1 MVRYKKF
8 NISPLT
14 IVFYTNNFFKIY
26 RIFIISKNN
35 SCIIIQFINI
45 IFLKRIYKI
54 KFFWLIIMHITI
66 KNLLKINDNIKEK
79 LLLNNNTSK
88 STKIIAV
95 SKTFKIDHIKPLIEY
110 GHIHF
115 GENKVQEA
123 QEKWTEVKKKNSN
136 IQLHLI
142 GRLQT
147 NKVKFAVNLFDYI
160 HSLDSKKLADKIS
173 IHQKEQNLSKKFF
186 IQVNIGDENQKSG
199 IPIRDTLNFYNYC
212 KKLNLNII
220 GLMCIPPFN
229 EDSSK
234 YFKKM
239 TDLNNKLNLKEIS
252 MGMSS
257 DYLNAIEYGS
267 TFVRIGSSIF
277 GERS

>member
-1 MVRYKKF
+1 
-8 NISPLT
+8 
-14 IVFYTNNFFKIY
+14 
-26 RIFIISKNN
+26 
-35 SCIIIQFINI
+35 
-45 IFLKRIYKI
+45 
-54 KFFWLIIMHITI
+54 MHITI

-239 TDLNNKLNLKEIS
+239 TELNNELNLKEIS

-257 DYLNAIEYGS
+257 DYLNAIKYGS